1 MTPNATTGAVKV
13 SLTLKADIYELLE
26 EMCRVEER
34 HSISRQVSWLIKQY
48 APKKPS
54 APNVRRNGNIIYPA
68 WK

>member
-13 SLTLKADIYELLE
+13 SLTLKADVYELLE

-34 HSISRQVSWLIKQY
+34 RSISRQVSWLGKQY
-48 APKKPS
+48 AAKKPS
-54 APNVRRNGNIIYPA
+54 APNVRRNGNVIYPA